1 MDTNKY
7 GWNITGEDL
16 YGEKRPII
24 ELKNESVL
32 WLKWNGRIVCVNSNP
47 SHGFLGAPEDEP
59 ILTVMCPGKNTG
71 DDCKQAA
78 FVENG
83 LMASD
88 IYVAGQKENKI
99 EYMEQDSWQSK
110 ELRSSH

>member
-16 YGEKRPII
+16 
-24 ELKNESVL
+24 
-32 WLKWNGRIVCVNSNP
+32 
-47 SHGFLGAPEDEP
+47 
-59 ILTVMCPGKNTG
+59 
-71 DDCKQAA
+71 
-78 FVENG
+78 
-83 LMASD
+83 
-88 IYVAGQKENKI
+88 YVAGQKENKI